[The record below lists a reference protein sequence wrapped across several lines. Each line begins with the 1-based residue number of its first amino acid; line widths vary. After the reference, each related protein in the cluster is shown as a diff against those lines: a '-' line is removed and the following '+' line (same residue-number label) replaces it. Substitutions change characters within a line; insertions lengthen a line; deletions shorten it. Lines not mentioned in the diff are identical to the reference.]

1 MTAVRLVQDWEPNT
15 CCHLSECLSVCQS
28 ARLPAW
34 IVCFL
39 TSDRFLLSN
48 LPCLL
53 IWFWPLFCAR
63 LCVCVSEWEK
73 PNVQALQVCV
83 CVYLRGSQYGMRV
96 LARICPADW
105 VLVKH
110 FQMLATEIRMWLLK
124 PEKIWL
130 TKRKK
135 KRKRVTG
142 KKKISLLAEREM
154 SLSIIYIQIMRVPP
168 N

>member
-28 ARLPAW
+28 ACLPGLCASLQVTGFCSA
-34 IVCFL
+34 ICRVCWFD
-39 TSDRFLLSN
+39 SG
-48 LPCLL
+48 PC
-53 IWFWPLFCAR
+53 FAR
-63 LCVCVSEWEK
+63 ACVYVCQSERNQMCK
-73 PNVQALQVCV
+73 HCSFVCV
-83 CVYLRGSQYGMRV
+83 CLRGSQYGMCV

-130 TKRKK
+130 TIRKK
-135 KRKRVTG
+135 KKENAWQA
-142 KKKISLLAEREM
+142 KKKTSFLAEREM
-154 SLSIIYIQIMRVPP
+154 SLSIIYIQITRVPP